1 MRLLL
6 DTRVF
11 LWWNEGNPRLSRGAR
26 RLLADP
32 ENTLFFSVVSA
43 WEIALK
49 AQSGKLGLPTP
60 VSTYVPARL
69 NHYGMEPMRLTL
81 EHVLAS
87 SALPAHHW
95 DPFDRMLVA
104 QAPVEQLIIV
114 THDSQVR
121 EYAVETVW

>member
-6 DTRVF
+6 DTHVF
-11 LWWNEGNPRLSRGAR
+11 LWWNEGSPELSRGAR

-32 ENTLFFSVVSA
+32 ENNLFFSVVSV
-43 WEIALK
+43 WEMALK
-49 AQSGKLGLPTP
+49 AQSGKLSLPTP
-60 VSTYVPARL
+60 VSAYVPARL
-69 NHYGMEPMRLTL
+69 NHYGIEHLALTL

-87 SALPAHHW
+87 SALPVHHR

-104 QAPVEQLIIV
+104 QAQVEQLILV

-121 EYAVETVW
+121 KYAVETSW

>member
-6 DTRVF
+6 DTHVF
-11 LWWNEGNPRLSRGAR
+11 LWWNEASPRLSRGAH

-32 ENTLFFSVVSA
+32 ANGLFLSVASA

-49 AQSGKLGLPTP
+49 VQTGKLVLPIPAP
-60 VSTYVPARL
+60 VYLPSRV
-69 NHYGMEPMRLTL
+69 NHYGIEILTVTL

-87 SALPAHHW
+87 SALPSHHR

-104 QAPVEQLIIV
+104 QAQVEQLTVV

-121 EYAVETVW
+121 RYAVETVW

>member
-6 DTRVF
+6 DTHVF
-11 LWWNEGNPRLSRGAR
+11 LWWNEGSARLSRGAR

-32 ENTLFFSVVSA
+32 QNNLFFSVVSA
-43 WEIALK
+43 WEMVLK
-49 AQSGKLGLPTP
+49 AQSGKLSLPTP

-69 NHYGMEPMRLTL
+69 NHYGMEMLGLTL

-87 SALPAHHW
+87 SALPAHHR

-104 QAPVEQLIIV
+104 QAQVEQLIIV
-114 THDSQVR
+114 THDSHVQK
-121 EYAVETVW
+121 YAVETIW